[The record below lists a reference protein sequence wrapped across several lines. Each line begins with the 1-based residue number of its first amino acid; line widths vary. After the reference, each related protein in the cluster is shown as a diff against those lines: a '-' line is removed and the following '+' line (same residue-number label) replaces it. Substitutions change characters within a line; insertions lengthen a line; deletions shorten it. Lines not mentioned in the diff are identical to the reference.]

1 MLNIYKASAGSGKT
15 FTLARE
21 YIKMLLG
28 IENRD
33 TGTWSLNRALLT
45 GRHSL
50 GHRHILA
57 ITFTNKATEE
67 MKSRIIA
74 NLADLAHIHTLD
86 DHPYAKDLTK
96 ALGCTVHELATAAR
110 NAMTSLLLDYS
121 FFNVSTIDSFFQSV
135 LRTFARELDIQGDYN
150 IRIETDEAIRDAFNM
165 LLDALN
171 TMSHDTT
178 DSLELRVRE
187 WLNKF
192 VDERTGGG
200 KDVKFSPFQRN
211 SAIYNDRIKVV
222 KDIFTE
228 QFKPLQAELREYLA
242 DPANLARFR
251 SETERIMAEQT
262 VAVSAAVDSLLA
274 EVDNLGFSG
283 NLSKNFINAIE
294 KVRSGEIFDK
304 LAKGIKDLPVSFN
317 LAVTGNLD
325 QAKNTTYTKQLKPS
339 DWPDGLWRVFEQW
352 ADDTSRAMTRW
363 LTARE
368 LNENI
373 PSLEFIDLMMSY
385 LDQLREADNML
396 ILDDSSTYIKRI
408 IGGSNVPFIYEH
420 IGTEYRN
427 FLIDE
432 FQDTSRLQWE
442 NIKPLVDNSHAD
454 NDDSLII
461 GDTKQ
466 AIYRFRNSDATI
478 LGNDLTAKD
487 YPHPD
492 EHRVK
497 GNTPEDNTNWRTAHP
512 IVKLNNA
519 IFPVFA
525 SEAFGV
531 NTAVNGY
538 APADVVQQCSP
549 QTANLPARVRFFP
562 FDMTMRAAYKSG
574 DDVVGI
580 QTPTVSADEP
590 LFSAA
595 ALLDRSEPL
604 PGTSRVD
611 CIVSEIKAQHDLRGY
626 RWGEIAILSRFN
638 KSADPVVKAL
648 LKNDIPVQSAE
659 SLFLKNAP
667 SVRLILGILRL
678 IARAGTPDAPIHRAS
693 ADNPKTRA
701 EARMEQTLFESRFD
715 YFLHAKGYDAPEAI
729 NRALN
734 PVDTDGAP
742 VNASIN
748 DTIRTILDHHPSTLV
763 AIIESILVNG
773 LVPYSIVEKEKD
785 YVAAFED
792 LALTYSEEHDND
804 LNGFLAWWDAHG
816 DRRTVTPPPDA
827 DAVVVMSVH
836 RAKGLEFKCV
846 HIIDFEWE
854 FTSKNEKIWLDVRPD
869 CETNTYGI
877 DLDLDIDPATL
888 PPLSLFRI
896 AFLHNDLPFSPYRG
910 IVAEQRR
917 KMILDAINIAYV
929 ALTRPVTELSVYFAC
944 TDAGT
949 TKATGPDVAR
959 AGAAET
965 VADALVRSL
974 DHLVATDSSDPL
986 ILAVDRDIYNP
997 ATGALAFDAIGT
1009 DPGQG
1014 TGDESKIVKDDRF
1027 LEIDYLGKYLS
1038 TNRNDVNTLVRV
1050 DALEPAA
1057 DESETEADVDDMDVS
1072 NDTDG
1077 EKRLFA
1083 RYAEATRRGVD
1094 LHKILEGIRVPDDLD
1109 AALAEAAKS
1118 PGFDAEAVDSYA
1130 ATLRTALTPR
1140 IVDRWFNNADDIST
1154 ETSFF
1159 IPAADVEA
1167 GGEERIKRIDR
1178 LVVHSNGEVDVIDY
1192 KFTTEQTK
1200 EHRDQISRYVRCVR
1214 RIMPDAHV
1222 RGFLWY
1228 IDLGRVL
1235 EV

>member
-28 IENRD
+28 VENRD
-33 TGTWSLNRALLT
+33 MGTWSLNRALLT
-45 GRHSL
+45 GRHSI

-67 MKSRIIA
+67 MKTRIIA
-74 NLADLAHIHTLD
+74 NLAGLTHIHTLD
-86 DHPYAKDLTK
+86 DHPYAKSLTSV
-96 ALGCTVHELATAAR
+96 LGCTIDELSTAAR
-110 NAMTSLLLDYS
+110 NAMTSLLLDFS

-192 VDERTGGG
+192 VDERTG

-211 SAIYNDRIKVV
+211 SSIYNDRIKVV

-228 QFKPLQAELREYLA
+228 QFKPLQADLREYLA
-242 DPANLARFR
+242 DPANLERFR
-251 SETERIMAEQT
+251 AETERVMAEQAT
-262 VAVSAAVDSLLA
+262 AVTTAVDTLLAAVDSL
-274 EVDNLGFSG
+274 GFSD
-283 NLSKNFINAIE
+283 NLSKNFVNAIE

-325 QAKNTTYTKQLKPS
+325 RASNSTYTKGFKVS
-339 DWPDGLWRVFEQW
+339 DWPTELSCAFEQW
-352 ADDTSRAMTRW
+352 ANDTSRAMTRW

-373 PSLEFIDLMMSY
+373 PSLEFIGLMMSY
-385 LDQLREADNML
+385 LDRLRESDNML
-396 ILDDSSTYIKRI
+396 ILDDSSSYIKRI
-408 IGGSNVPFIYEH
+408 IGGSSVPFIYEH

-442 NIKPLVDNSHAD
+442 NIKPLIDNSHAD

-487 YPHPD
+487 FPHPD

-519 IFPVFA
+519 IFPLFA

-531 NTAVNGY
+531 QMPIDGY
-538 APADVVQQCSP
+538 TPADVVQQCSAK
-549 QTANLPARVRFFP
+549 TAGLPARVRFFP
-562 FDMTMRAAYKSG
+562 FDMSMKGAYKTG
-574 DDVVGI
+574 EDVVAGSVA
-580 QTPTVSADEP
+580 TVPTDADK
-590 LFSAA
+590 FSDVDI
-595 ALLDRSEPL
+595 LDRFEPL
-604 PGTSRVD
+604 PGTLRVE
-611 CIVSEIKAQHDLRGY
+611 CIVSQIKAQHDLHGY

-678 IARAGTPDAPIHRAS
+678 IARAGTPDAPINRAS

-701 EARMEQTLFESRFD
+701 EARMELALFESRFD
-715 YFLHAKGYDAPEAI
+715 YFLHAKGYAPAEAI
-729 NRALN
+729 NSALN
-734 PVDTDGAP
+734 PNDGDGAP

-748 DTIRTILDHHPSTLV
+748 DTIRTILDNHPSTLV
-763 AIIESILVNG
+763 AIIESILVNK

-792 LALTYSEEHDND
+792 LALSYSEEHDNN

-816 DRRTVTPPPDA
+816 DRQTVTPPPDA

-846 HIIDFEWE
+846 HVIDFEWE
-854 FTSKNEKIWLDVRPD
+854 FTSKNEKIWLDVRPGSD
-869 CETNTYGI
+869 TNTC
-877 DLDLDIDPATL
+877 DVALDLDIDPATL
-888 PPLSLFRI
+888 PPLTLFRI
-896 AFLHNDLPFSPYRG
+896 AFHHSDLPFSPYRG

-929 ALTRPVTELSVYFAC
+929 ALTRPVSELSVYFAC
-944 TDAGT
+944 SDAGKSKGT
-949 TKATGPDVAR
+949 DHGEALPTVV
-959 AGAAET
+959 ET

-974 DHLVATDSSDPL
+974 DHLVAVGNGDSL
-986 ILAVDRDIYNP
+986 TLTVDRNIYNP
-997 ATGALAFDAIGT
+997 VTGALALDVAA
-1009 DPGQG
+1009 D
-1014 TGDESKIVKDDRF
+1014 DKEASSKVESPDVKDDRF
-1027 LEIDYLGKYLS
+1027 VEVDYLGKYLS
-1038 TNRNDVNTLVRV
+1038 TNRGDVNTLVRV
-1050 DALEPAA
+1050 DALETA
-1057 DESETEADVDDMDVS
+1057 DDGEAEADIDDSDADDS
-1072 NDTDG
+1072 DTDD

-1094 LHKILEGIRVPDDLD
+1094 LHRILEGIRVPEDFDT
-1109 AALAEAAKS
+1109 ALAVASQS
-1118 PGFDAEAVDSYA
+1118 PGFDTEAIEAYA
-1130 ATLRTALTPR
+1130 STLRKALVPR
-1140 IVDRWFNNADDIST
+1140 IVDRWFNDADDIST

-1159 IPAADVEA
+1159 IPANDVEA

-1178 LVVHSNGEVDVIDY
+1178 LVVHPNGEVDVVDY

-1200 EHRDQISRYVRCVR
+1200 EHRAQVERYVRCVQ
-1214 RIMPDAHV
+1214 RIMPDARV

-1228 IDLGRVL
+1228 VDLARVL
-1235 EV
+1235 EC